1 MSNDWV
7 VVMRRIESLSAE
19 ARDAKR
25 ESDRLQSE
33 VMSKD
38 ETIEALRKQ
47 VEHWKEVCQGLAWD
61 NEECDAELMK
71 ENNNEH

>member
-7 VVMRRIESLSAE
+7 VVMRRIEALSAE

-38 ETIEALRKQ
+38 ETIEALRKR
-47 VEHWKEVCQGLAWD
+47 VEQLNSMCDSLGRD

>member
-61 NEECDAELMK
+61 NEDCDAELMK

>member
-7 VVMRRIESLSAE
+7 VVMRRIEALSTE

-25 ESDRLQSE
+25 ESDRLQIE
-33 VMSKD
+33 AALKD

-61 NEECDAELMK
+61 NEDCDAELMK